1 VANKEDHRKG
11 GFMRIRGLVI
21 FIGLI
26 VVLSTLAVGQSLEE
40 IAKQRISENTGLDP
54 DLIATLFVTREEG
67 EFILAFIYITDRTF
81 DSSLKEEIKRA
92 IMPYRNKKAMLVLV
106 TPTKASYFNPFRI
119 TFTQLII
126 RDKVEFGEI
135 KKITDNFRAGTLE
148 SGVVSAG
155 IVLLDEQIDVRR
167 PFKISYLNHTTIF
180 ELGNPSPQPPD
191 QGSLRELLL
200 LLNFIFFHIL
210 TFLLLPFL
218 I

>member
-1 VANKEDHRKG
+1 
-11 GFMRIRGLVI
+11 MRIRGLVI